1 MRIIPWRHFVQPN
14 TDRSTGLFPPISFI
28 AKNNRLSIFK
38 FSRQRRLG
46 LTLIELSI
54 VVALLSVLFTGI
66 FTTFFMALK
75 ISREADPPGGNT
87 RPAILQS
94 IENIRK
100 AISRSY
106 FFESQKRLVFI
117 GKGEGVTGGRRD
129 RMVFATSHPN
139 SEESGKPSV
148 RETSFYLKKM
158 EDTLQDH
165 YYLIQREDSMVDD
178 YPLTGGVEHVLL
190 EDVKSFQL
198 KYSERGDKWL
208 DEWNSQTNK
217 KIPRLV
223 RIEIIALVGRKYLK
237 YESLAHPGILFK

>member
-1 MRIIPWRHFVQPN
+1 M
-14 TDRSTGLFPPISFI
+14 
-28 AKNNRLSIFK
+28 
-38 FSRQRRLG
+38 
-46 LTLIELSI
+46 TLIELAI

-75 ISREADPPGGNT
+75 ISREADPPGGSS
-87 RPAILQS
+87 RKDILYAM
-94 IENIRK
+94 ENIRS
-100 AISRSY
+100 AISRTY

-117 GKGEGVTGGRRD
+117 GKNEGVTGSRLD
-129 RMVFATSHPN
+129 RVVFATAHPN
-139 SEESGKPSV
+139 SEDTGKPSV
-148 RETSFYLKKM
+148 REISLYLKKM
-158 EDTLQDH
+158 EDVLDDRF
-165 YYLIQREDSMVDD
+165 YLIRREDDMVDD
-178 YPLTGGVEHVLL
+178 FPLSGGVEHILL

-208 DEWNSQTNK
+208 DEWNSMTNK

>member
-1 MRIIPWRHFVQPN
+1 M
-14 TDRSTGLFPPISFI
+14 
-28 AKNNRLSIFK
+28 
-38 FSRQRRLG
+38 
-46 LTLIELSI
+46 TLIELAI

-75 ISREADPPGGNT
+75 ISREADPPGGSS
-87 RPAILQS
+87 RKDILYAM
-94 IENIRK
+94 ENIRSS
-100 AISRSY
+100 ISRTY

-117 GKGEGVTGGRRD
+117 GKNEGVTGGRMD
-129 RMVFATSHPN
+129 RVVFATAHPN
-139 SEESGKPSV
+139 SEDTGKPSV
-148 RETSFYLKKM
+148 RETSLYLKKM
-158 EDTLQDH
+158 EDVLDDRF
-165 YYLIQREDSMVDD
+165 YLIRREDDMVDD
-178 YPLTGGVEHVLL
+178 FPLSGGVEHILL

-208 DEWNSQTNK
+208 DEWNSMTNK